1 MLGMHCEQQLQ
12 QHVWDQLYLQQTM
25 PYETIIAD
33 YMKCLQGNRELEV
46 CDVCITVKSEVQHQ
60 ACQYDDVPCPMSCTT
75 SSAMQAVQLHRVWRS
90 SKAACNGHCCRLRCR
105 SEAWYR
111 ECGHMPELAGM
122 LYAGVGAAC
131 CLQPSSITMPAA
143 AALCTPCQSLLA
155 PISARRH
162 NFTWHHYSRAV
173 RLQAQTCVV

>member
-90 SKAACNGHCCRLRCR
+90 SKAACNGHCCWLPTLLLHVHRLLP
-105 SEAWYR
+105 SF
-111 ECGHMPELAGM
+111 
-122 LYAGVGAAC
+122 
-131 CLQPSSITMPAA
+131 LQGSSWSHE
-143 AALCTPCQSLLA
+143 QGSG
-155 PISARRH
+155 
-162 NFTWHHYSRAV
+162 
-173 RLQAQTCVV
+173 